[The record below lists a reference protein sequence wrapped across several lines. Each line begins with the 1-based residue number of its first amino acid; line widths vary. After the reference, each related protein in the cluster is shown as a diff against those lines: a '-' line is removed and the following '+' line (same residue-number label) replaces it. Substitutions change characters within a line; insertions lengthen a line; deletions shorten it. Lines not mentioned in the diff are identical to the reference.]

1 MTIAGF
7 HFGIIDISLIVLS
20 LLFAISGFKNG
31 FLKEVVGLGS
41 FIGAIIL
48 AYVLANWVEDI
59 LVTTPLYTL
68 LFTNLNDSIF
78 TGNALYDTVIDSSQP
93 GALGYLTD
101 GLTQIG
107 LPVFLASPLAEI
119 LITFNGTLGEALA
132 TASAYFVILI
142 ISYLGTFLIAW
153 LLLAI
158 VGSQLVKLSKDVK
171 AIKFVDS
178 LLGVGLGLGRAAV
191 LVAIALLIVIP
202 LTFVVPGINDFM
214 TSDLA
219 LNEDVFSLGK
229 FIYTFVLEILGS
241 LISI

>member
-1 MTIAGF
+1 MTIEGF

-107 LPVFLASPLAEI
+107 FR
-119 LITFNGTLGEALA
+119 
-132 TASAYFVILI
+132 VI
-142 ISYLGTFLIAW
+142 
-153 LLLAI
+153 
-158 VGSQLVKLSKDVK
+158 
-171 AIKFVDS
+171 
-178 LLGVGLGLGRAAV
+178 
-191 LVAIALLIVIP
+191 
-202 LTFVVPGINDFM
+202 
-214 TSDLA
+214 
-219 LNEDVFSLGK
+219 
-229 FIYTFVLEILGS
+229 
-241 LISI
+241 

>member
-107 LPVFLASPLAEI
+107 LPGFLASPLAEI

-158 VGSQLVKLSKDVK
+158 VGSQLAKLSKDVK

>member
-31 FLKEVVGLGS
+31 FLKEVVGFGS

-101 GLTQIG
+101 GLVQIG
-107 LPVFLASPLAEI
+107 LPGFLASPLADI
-119 LITFNGTLGEALA
+119 LITFNGTLGAALA

-229 FIYTFVLEILGS
+229 FIYTFVLEIVGS